1 MQYIKKS
8 NKNQEDKNM
17 KRKKK
22 YRKTRH
28 ITIRISEEMF
38 NKLEKRAIHEDTT
51 ISKLGREGLA
61 FILSTESYNPTIA
74 NIKHYKITNSHTT
87 ANISKIK

>member
-8 NKNQEDKNM
+8 NENQEDKNM

-61 FILSTESYNPTIA
+61 FILSTES
-74 NIKHYKITNSHTT
+74 NIIQQ
-87 ANISKIK
+87 

>member
-1 MQYIKKS
+1 
-8 NKNQEDKNM
+8 M

-61 FILSTESYNPTIA
+61 FILSNPTIA